1 MSANLIDLVE
11 RSNSFRM
18 AYDAATRRR
27 VFRIH
32 CSGCKAEHDHYLQ
45 PGCAPAPAFRSAR
58 TKGWEVDDKG
68 RHAWCPKCLKGKA
81 KTPMDASVNA
91 MRQQVEMV
99 RLLDTHFDAATG
111 AYAEPWSDAA
121 IAKATKLAE
130 AAVAKF
136 REAAYGP
143 LRSPELEEALRQI
156 IEVRKKLEADG
167 RAALDLI
174 EQAKREALEKLAD
187 LEAKVQRAVAKRAA

>member
-1 MSANLIDLVE
+1 MSGPNLIDLVE
-11 RSNSFRM
+11 RSNAFRM
-18 AYDAATRRR
+18 AYDQATRRR

-32 CSGCKAEHDHYLQ
+32 CSGCTAKHDHYLQ

-68 RHAWCPKCLKGKA
+68 RHAWCPKCLKGN
-81 KTPMDASVNA
+81 KTPMDASTNA

-99 RLLDTHFDAATG
+99 RLLDLHFDSATG
-111 AYAEPWSDAA
+111 AYADGWSDAA
-121 IAKATKLAE
+121 ISKATKLAE
-130 AAVAKF
+130 AAVVKF

-167 RAALDLI
+167 RAALELI
-174 EQAKREALEKLAD
+174 EAAKREALEKIAE
-187 LEAKVQRAVAKRAA
+187 LEAKVQRALAKRAA